1 MGIPSSLRAG
11 DSWSWTESV
20 SDYPADVGWT
30 LVYSLLPVAGS
41 GTKLSISASAS
52 GADYAVAIDAAT
64 TAGYAAGTY
73 TCSGRVSLAGE
84 AHTID
89 TLPATVTVL
98 PDLAAQTTYDAR
110 STATKALAK
119 IDAWL
124 SGDKSFEV
132 ASYVI
137 ADRQIQNHPLPDLMA
152 LRSEL
157 RVEVQR
163 ETATAAG
170 YDGRKYFVRMGRG

>member
-11 DSWSWTESV
+11 DTWFWTESV
-20 SDYPADVGWT
+20 SDYPADAGWS
-30 LVYSLLPVAGS
+30 LVYVLLPVEGS
-41 GTKLSISASAS
+41 GTKLTLTATAS
-52 GADYAVAIDAAT
+52 GSDYAVTVTAAT
-64 TAGYAAGTY
+64 TAGYVAGTY

-84 AHTID
+84 AYSLD
-89 TLPATVTVL
+89 TLPPTVTVL

-163 ETATAAG
+163 ETAQAAG